1 MSTVFITGANR
12 GIGLALADALSAR
25 GDKVI
30 AACRAPASATD
41 LAKLA
46 QSPDRAIEIVAL
58 DVADPA
64 RFAALETAMA
74 DRAIDCLINNAGIIG
89 PKRQSSRDMDFDG
102 WAETLAVNTLGPLRV
117 VHALLPALR
126 RADRARI
133 VTLSSRMGSFSSTAT
148 DRIAYRSSK
157 AAVNKAMQALAAD
170 LEPEGIT
177 VIVMH
182 PGWVRTDMGGGSADL
197 SVTESRDGIV
207 QVIDHLDLARTGRFL
222 NYDGQEITW

>member
-64 RFAALETAMA
+64 SVAALETAMA
-74 DRAIDCLINNAGIIG
+74 DCAIDCLINNAGIIG

-170 LEPEGIT
+170 LEPEGIA